1 MMMPVQPNLPS
12 GTVTFLFTDVEGST
26 RLLHDLGASEYA
38 EALAQHRRILRE
50 AFGAH
55 GGVEVDTQ
63 GDAFFVAFPT
73 APGAL
78 RASSEA
84 LEGLT
89 AGRIRVRMGIHTGT
103 PHVAEEGYVGV
114 DVNRAARIAAC
125 GHGGQVLVSAAAAA
139 LLGAEGL
146 RDLGEHRLKDLSAP
160 ERIYQLGD
168 DVFPPLQSLH
178 QTNLPI
184 PSTPFLGREQE
195 LAEVVALL
203 SQEDVRLLTLTGAGG
218 TGKTR
223 LGLQAA
229 GGLAHGYAHGV
240 WWVPLA
246 PLRDPELVLA
256 SAGLALGAKDGL
268 AEHISGRSL
277 LLFFDNFE
285 QVVEAA
291 GEVAALLATC
301 PGLNLLVT
309 SREPL
314 RVTGEQEYSVPPLMP
329 AEGVSFFLTR
339 ARAVKAGFDD
349 DGAVPEICRRLDDL
363 PLALELAAARVKALS
378 SGQILARLEQRLP
391 LLTGG
396 ARDLPERQRTLRAT
410 IEWSYE
416 LLTREEQRLFA
427 RLAVFG
433 GGCALEAAEEIADA
447 DLDTLQSLV
456 DKSLVRHTNER
467 FWMLETIRE
476 YAAERLDELSEA
488 EQLGHL
494 HAEHFLALAEQAE
507 PHVEDEVLRGGRQW
521 LDRQEQELD
530 NIRAALDWL
539 EASGETERALRLTG
553 ALSDFWASRVAVEGM
568 RRLESALRADERPT
582 AARAKALNGAAEL
595 AAVTGDPAT
604 MRLRAEEALALHRRL
619 GDQRGAAESLQQL
632 GYALGEKGDWA
643 RAQQLLEESVRLFR
657 SVGDE
662 QYALW
667 TTRTLAWT
675 HAESGDLDRARALYE
690 DNLRRARTLG
700 SKSLEAALLGSLA
713 WLAVSQ
719 GRVQDALPLL
729 RTSLGIKRDFGNPSE
744 IAIGLCSVARA
755 ITAVGRVGTAV
766 RLISCFD
773 ALGEE
778 IGSGEAWV
786 ARMNE
791 QTLATIRAQLD
802 EAAFADAW
810 EQGQALTADD
820 AVTLALDSLE

>member
-1 MMMPVQPNLPS
+1 MGSVRRDLPS

-26 RLLHDLGASEYA
+26 KLLHELGASAYA
-38 EALAQHRRILRE
+38 EALTEHRRILRE
-50 AFGAH
+50 AFRAH

-78 RASSEA
+78 RASTEA
-84 LEGLT
+84 LAGL
-89 AGRIRVRMGIHTGT
+89 APGRIRVRMGIHTGT

-114 DVNRAARIAAC
+114 DVNRSARIAAC
-125 GHGGQVLVSAAAAA
+125 GHGGQVLISAATAA
-139 LLGAEGL
+139 LLGADGL

-160 ERIYQLGD
+160 ERIYQLTHD
-168 DVFPPLQSLH
+168 DFPPLQSLH

-195 LAEVVALL
+195 LAEVLGLL
-203 SQEDVRLLTLTGAGG
+203 SQEDTRLLTLTGPGG

-229 GGLAHGYAHGV
+229 GGLADGYAHGV

-246 PLRDPELVLA
+246 PLRDAELVLA
-256 SAGLALGAKDGL
+256 SAGRALGAKDGL
-268 AEHISGRSL
+268 AEHIADRSM

-291 GEVAALLATC
+291 GEVAALLASC
-301 PGLNLLVT
+301 SGLDLLVT

-314 RVTGEQEYSVPPLMP
+314 HVTGEQEYAVPPLVP
-329 AEGVSFFLTR
+329 AEGVGFFLAR
-339 ARAVKAGFDD
+339 ARAVKPDFDD
-349 DGAVPEICRRLDDL
+349 DGAVFEICRRLDDL

-378 SGQILARLEQRLP
+378 SRQILERLERRLP

-410 IEWSYE
+410 IAWSHE
-416 LLTREEQRLFA
+416 LLTADEQRLLA
-427 RLAVFG
+427 RLAVFR
-433 GGCALEAAEEIADA
+433 GGCTLEAAEEVIDA

-456 DKSLVRHTNER
+456 QKSLLRQTEER

-476 YAAERLDELSEA
+476 YAAERLEESGEA
-488 EQLGHL
+488 EELRRRL
-494 HAEHFLALAEQAE
+494 AEHFLALAEEAE
-507 PHVEDEVLRGGRQW
+507 PHVEDEVLRGGREW
-521 LDRQEQELD
+521 LDRLEREHD
-530 NIRAALDWL
+530 NLRAALDRL
-539 EASGETERALRLTG
+539 EASGETEHALRLAG
-553 ALSDFWASRVAVEGM
+553 ALSDFWANRGVVEGM
-568 RRLESALRADERPT
+568 HRLESALRADKGPT

-595 AAVTGDPAT
+595 AAVSGDPAT

-619 GDQRGAAESLQQL
+619 GDPRGAAESLQQL
-632 GYALGEKGDWA
+632 GYALGEEGDWA

-657 SVGDE
+657 DLDDE
-662 QYALW
+662 HYALW

-675 HAESGDLDRARALYE
+675 YAESGDLDRARALNE
-690 DNLRRARTLG
+690 DSLRRARALG
-700 SKSLEAALLGSLA
+700 SKSFEAALLGSMA
-713 WLAVSQ
+713 WLAVSE

-729 RTSLGIKRDFGNPSE
+729 KESLRIRRDLGNPFE
-744 IAIGLCSVARA
+744 IAIGLCSVASA
-755 ITAVGRVGTAV
+755 ITVVGRVGMAA

-773 ALGEE
+773 ALREE
-778 IGSGEAWV
+778 IGGGEPWV

-791 QTLATIRAQLD
+791 ETLATIRTQLD
-802 EAAFADAW
+802 EAAFAEEW
-810 EQGQALTADD
+810 EQGRTLTADE
-820 AVTLALDSLE
+820 AVALALDSLE